1 MAAVGQAV
9 GQLKPCLD
17 VSRVTN
23 YIFTGLEKEKNE
35 AEGKRL
41 DLEAK
46 TEAAGAA
53 RHLLWSEF
61 CLFFLWKSLME

>member
-1 MAAVGQAV
+1 MAAVGQVV
-9 GQLKPCLD
+9 GQLKPCLN

-23 YIFTGLEKEKNE
+23 YTFTGLEKEKNE

-53 RHLLWSEF
+53 RRLLWSET
-61 CLFFLWKSLME
+61 CLL